1 MSDTSFPILS
11 NKSDRASLIA
21 FCHPRFVAYPP
32 RTPRY
37 PRRANSEI
45 PVFDVKLFLDST
57 GLGRRI
63 GTFRK
68 KETVFAQGDP
78 AKSVMYIQE
87 GGVKLTVVNE
97 VGKQAVVAILV
108 AGDFFEKDAWPAN
121 PFAWRRRPRLHP
133 LKCSSSRKTR

>member
-1 MSDTSFPILS
+1 MVSSEVRRGSAKI
-11 NKSDRASLIA
+11 
-21 FCHPRFVAYPP
+21 PRFP
-32 RTPRY
+32 RETKL
-37 PRRANSEI
+37 RRAA
-45 PVFDVKLFLDST
+45 FDVKLFLDST

-68 KETVFAQGDP
+68 KESVFAQGDP